1 MTTAPDPRPEGGAAS
16 VRTTLT
22 ALVARLR
29 EAEIQPTAQ
38 ELADALW
45 LADFAGPLARPP
57 ARASDPGPGGVGGPG
72 VKPPG
77 VGDGPDPAEPRVP
90 PQGVSSVPAPRTY
103 DGQADLFTPGPG
115 AGQRSTGG
123 DTLGGAGGVEVA
135 PVAAPV
141 AAALPEPLALQRA
154 LRPLQRYRAPVRSTG
169 RYLDE
174 QATADRAAD
183 LGLVIPVLRPD
194 RRRQARLAL
203 MMDVSSSTLVWEQTL
218 DELRQVCERAGAFRE
233 VQVHFLHEGP
243 DGRPR
248 VGSAVEPTGHL
259 AEPSQFW
266 DPAGRR
272 LTLLLSDCAGPMW
285 RSGQLHRLLHGWAQT
300 APLAVVQPLPQRM
313 WRSTHLP
320 TRQGV
325 LRRREGPAGRLE
337 FRPRRPERG
346 RAAQGVPVP
355 VLALR
360 QSSFGAWARLV
371 SGATERTMEAAVGRV
386 RADQAPATGTV
397 RAEQNVDAAER
408 VGAFRATA
416 SPDAAQL
423 AACLSAAPL
432 SLPVMQLVQRAMLVD
447 SGPEVLAEVLLS
459 GLVRSPGEDDAEEVA
474 DGAPGYVFVDGVR
487 EKLLE
492 HLGAGGAFLV
502 LKHCSEYVERR
513 YGRTVRNFPALAA
526 AVLAGSVDPGGQTPA
541 GPSDDPRMRK
551 FARVSSQV
559 LRRFGQP
566 DPVVEPRAGAGP
578 GELSLRAQECLAR
591 FRAYGTVRDLDMG
604 VQLLTA
610 AVRGER
616 RVFERAYLSGEL
628 ARALLLRWELRR
640 LGEDL
645 GAALSAVEN
654 ALPHERPAHLTL
666 ARILEAMADE
676 AESGRAGAD
685 EAWWLAALTEPRRPP
700 GRAGEPWRPPAPAEP
715 IVAPGHSNGTS
726 GTDGPG
732 RTPHDVALSLLN
744 RAHNSLALIGG
755 IPPASAAQRA
765 DWRQASLA
773 RIRVLRRLAE
783 LEPKWA
789 DGCLDTAVH
798 VANSLLSE
806 ERGAEVLLLRGA
818 LLLTLARRQAAGS
831 GERSTVTARAYADRA
846 VKDLYAGFETLA
858 PDSLSDA
865 EVSRSWLHLADA
877 VELSHAEVDD
887 PARLTILQALDQARS
902 YAGPDREAQA
912 ECLLRMARV
921 LRERYESTRTRATLD
936 SAVVAWS
943 DAIELL
949 TPEDPRRPGAFAE
962 LGDALT
968 VRARVRAS
976 RDDVRGAVKALR
988 RALDETSESDP
999 ELARRRFLLAAAHVR
1014 RFHLDG
1020 VLADLHE
1027 AHWILGA
1034 AARATDDSAVLA
1046 AVWQLRAQTVVLLAR
1061 RTGSNARLGEAVDFA
1076 LRAAREARVA
1086 GQPSVEA
1093 GARQLRARLLEET
1106 AGPDRAVEEHREVL
1120 RILSAAAREGRPDPE
1135 AEALSRAEIDR
1146 LTGGPG
1152 AS

>member
-1 MTTAPDPRPEGGAAS
+1 MS
-16 VRTTLT
+16 TTLT

-45 LADFAGPLARPP
+45 LADFAGPIARP
-57 ARASDPGPGGVGGPG
+57 SSHEPGPAPGVVGGPG

-77 VGDGPDPAEPRVP
+77 AGDGPELTEPRVP
-90 PQGVSSVPAPRTY
+90 PQGASSVPTPRTY
-103 DGQADLFTPGPG
+103 EGQADLFTPGPV
-115 AGQRSTGG
+115 AGRQQGGG
-123 DTLGGAGGVEVA
+123 DTLGRVEVA

-141 AAALPEPLALQRA
+141 AASLPEPLALQRA
-154 LRPLQRYRAPVRSTG
+154 LRPLQRYRAPVRTTG

-183 LGLVIPVLRPD
+183 MGLVIPVLRPD

-203 MMDVSSSTLVWEQTL
+203 MMDISSSTLVWEQTL

-233 VQVHFLHEGP
+233 VQVHYLHEGP

-248 VGSAVEPTGHL
+248 VGTSVEPSGRL

-397 RAEQNVDAAER
+397 RAAQAVDPAER
-408 VGAFRATA
+408 VDAFRATA
-416 SPDAAQL
+416 SPDASQL

-432 SLPVMQLVQRAMLVD
+432 SLPVMQLVQRAMLVN

-459 GLVRSPGEDDAEEVA
+459 GLVRSPGEDDADEAV

-566 DPVVEPRAGAGP
+566 DPVVDPRDGAGP
-578 GELSLRAQECLAR
+578 AELSLRAQDCLAR

-616 RVFERAYLSGEL
+616 RVAERAYFSSEL

-715 IVAPGHSNGTS
+715 IAAPGSNGTS
-726 GTDGPG
+726 GADGPG
-732 RTPHDVALSLLN
+732 RTPHDVAVSLLN
-744 RAHNSLALIGG
+744 RAHSSLALIGG

-765 DWRQASLA
+765 DWREASLA

-798 VANSLLSE
+798 VADSLLAE
-806 ERGAEVLLLRGA
+806 ERGAGVLLLRGA
-818 LLLTLARRQAAGS
+818 LLLTLARRSAAGT
-831 GERSTVTARAYADRA
+831 GERSPITTRAYAERA
-846 VKDLYAGFETLA
+846 VQDLYAGFESLA
-858 PDSLSDA
+858 PGSVSDD

-877 VELSHAEVDD
+877 VELARSEVDD
-887 PARLTILQALDQARS
+887 SARLTILQALDQARS

-943 DAIELL
+943 DAVELL
-949 TPEDPRRPGAFAE
+949 SPDDPRRPGAFAE

-968 VRARVRAS
+968 VRARVRGS
-976 RDDVRGAVKALR
+976 RDDARGAVKALR

-1046 AVWQLRAQTVVLLAR
+1046 AIWQLRAQTVVLLSR
-1061 RTGSNARLGEAVDFA
+1061 RTKSSARLGEATDLA
-1076 LRAAREARVA
+1076 LRAAQEARAA
-1086 GQPSVEA
+1086 GQLSVEVA
-1093 GARQLRARLLEET
+1093 ARQLRAGLLEET
-1106 AGPDRAVEEHREVL
+1106 AGPARAVEEHREVL
-1120 RILSAAAREGRPDPE
+1120 RILEEAGWPDPE
-1135 AEALSRAEIDR
+1135 AEALSRAEIER
-1146 LTGGPG
+1146 LTGESG